1 MYSYGED
8 GSSPCSTDLGGEPTV
23 GSSRRLVAGAELSP
37 ALWTALCALPDRPG
51 VYRLIGHDGAVVYV
65 GKARSLLCRVSSYFA
80 PSPDG
85 RRLAQAIRRATAAV
99 EIVETGSELGAL
111 LEELRQIRAY
121 RPRFN
126 VQRLVH
132 RRRPP
137 KGRFVLFLPGQSER
151 TVELMGVCDGIV
163 VGSALV
169 HARRRPL
176 RPVWALLRRCLSF
189 QTATRPAND
198 EDQLVASWLRCEQAR
213 CNLIDLAQTG
223 GIRDA
228 ARLVRA
234 YLADPA
240 LLTGK
245 IYLR

>member
-1 MYSYGED
+1 MYSYSED

-23 GSSRRLVAGAELSP
+23 GSARRLVAGAELSL
-37 ALWTALCALPDRPG
+37 ALWAALCALPDRPG

-85 RRLAQAIRRATAAV
+85 RRLAGAIRRATASV
-99 EIVETGSELGAL
+99 EIVETGSEVGAL

-132 RRRPP
+132 PRRAP
-137 KGRFVLFLPGQSER
+137 KGRFVLFLPGQSEGA
-151 TVELMGVCDGIV
+151 VELMGVCDGIV
-163 VGSALV
+163 VGSAFTS
-169 HARRRPL
+169 ARRRPM
-176 RPVWALLRRCLSF
+176 RPVWALLRRCLSP
-189 QTATRPAND
+189 QAANRRATE
-198 EDQLVASWLRCEQAR
+198 EDQLVATWLRREQVR
-213 CNLIDLAQTG
+213 CNLVDLRQTG
-223 GIRDA
+223 GVRDA
-228 ARLVRA
+228 ARRVRA

-240 LLTGK
+240 LFISK